1 VCQPDIKQTSRVHV
15 QQDTEAR
22 SCSRRAKRMRGREHA
37 YPPREESAAH
47 GRLTP
52 APVDE
57 PAGDSHSNARR
68 RNLIGPKTPQPGGSA
83 CAPDERSEDGPAV
96 TGVSIAVGVGL
107 MCALLSALATN
118 LAFLFKHKGAVAAPD
133 VDMRH
138 PLRSAIDL
146 FRSKWWSIGWGVAAV
161 AFALHVA
168 ALTLAPISIGQA
180 VLAGGLVFLA
190 VLAERYFGFEL
201 GRRQWIGI
209 GLVAASL
216 SLLTLTGG
224 GEGDAQSDYS
234 LAGMI
239 LFEGIAVCVGL
250 ILVLSHLIER
260 IPAQRGVLLGIAAGL
275 GFGIS
280 DVAIKA
286 LSGDLESGPVGL
298 LSPWSVVIVTAA
310 VFSFFA
316 SARSLQIGDGVAVIA
331 VTSVAANLS
340 TIIAGLAVF
349 GDRLGSDAL
358 VIGVRGAA
366 FALILLGAALIPA
379 PVRAGEALE
388 ESAVEPGTPTVSPA
402 LSRTS
407 EAEPSPQTAA
417 RQ

>member
-1 VCQPDIKQTSRVHV
+1 MMSD
-15 QQDTEAR
+15 
-22 SCSRRAKRMRGREHA
+22 
-37 YPPREESAAH
+37 
-47 GRLTP
+47 
-52 APVDE
+52 
-57 PAGDSHSNARR
+57 
-68 RNLIGPKTPQPGGSA
+68 
-83 CAPDERSEDGPAV
+83 
-96 TGVSIAVGVGL
+96 VSLAVGVGL
-107 MCALLSALATN
+107 ICALLSALGTN
-118 LAFLFKHKGAVAAPD
+118 LAFLFKHRGAVAAPD

-138 PLRSAIDL
+138 PLRSAADL
-146 FRSKWWSIGWGVAAV
+146 FRSRWWSIGWGVAAV

-190 VLAERYFGFEL
+190 VLAERFFGFEL

-209 GLVAASL
+209 GLVAVSL

-224 GEGDAQSDYS
+224 GGGGGASSGYS

-239 LFEGIAVCVGL
+239 VFEGIAVGVGVL
-250 ILVLSHLIER
+250 LVVSHLIER

-286 LSGDLESGPVGL
+286 LSGDLDSGPVGL

-310 VFSFFA
+310 VFSFYA

-340 TIIAGLAVF
+340 TILAGLAVF
-349 GDRLGSDAL
+349 GDRLGDDAV
-358 VIGVRGAA
+358 VIGVRLVA
-366 FALILLGAALIPA
+366 FALILVGAALIPA

-388 ESAVEPGTPTVSPA
+388 ESAAEPRSTATSPA
-402 LSRTS
+402 
-407 EAEPSPQTAA
+407 
-417 RQ
+417 

>member
-1 VCQPDIKQTSRVHV
+1 VTS
-15 QQDTEAR
+15 
-22 SCSRRAKRMRGREHA
+22 
-37 YPPREESAAH
+37 
-47 GRLTP
+47 
-52 APVDE
+52 
-57 PAGDSHSNARR
+57 
-68 RNLIGPKTPQPGGSA
+68 
-83 CAPDERSEDGPAV
+83 
-96 TGVSIAVGVGL
+96 VSFAVGVGL
-107 MCALLSALATN
+107 VCALLSALVTN
-118 LAFLFKHKGAVAAPD
+118 LAFLFKHRGAVAAPD

-146 FRSKWWSIGWGVAAV
+146 FRSKWWSIGWGLAAV

-190 VLAERYFGFEL
+190 VLAERFFGFQL
-201 GRRQWIGI
+201 GRRQWVGI
-209 GLVAASL
+209 SLVAVSL
-216 SLLTLTGG
+216 SLLTLTGESEG
-224 GEGDAQSDYS
+224 GAQSGYS

-239 LFEGIAVCVGL
+239 IFESIAVCVGL
-250 ILVLSHLIER
+250 LLVFSHLIER
-260 IPAQRGVLLGIAAGL
+260 IPVQRGVLLGIAAGL

-286 LSGDLESGPVGL
+286 LSGDLDSGPIGL

-340 TIIAGLAVF
+340 TILAGLAVF
-349 GDRLGSDAL
+349 GDRLGNDAL
-358 VIGVRGAA
+358 VIGVRSAA
-366 FALILLGAALIPA
+366 FALILAGAALIPA

-388 ESAVEPGTPTVSPA
+388 ESAVESESPAASPA

-407 EAEPSPQTAA
+407 EAERSPQTAA
-417 RQ
+417 H

>member
-1 VCQPDIKQTSRVHV
+1 MTS
-15 QQDTEAR
+15 
-22 SCSRRAKRMRGREHA
+22 
-37 YPPREESAAH
+37 
-47 GRLTP
+47 
-52 APVDE
+52 
-57 PAGDSHSNARR
+57 
-68 RNLIGPKTPQPGGSA
+68 
-83 CAPDERSEDGPAV
+83 
-96 TGVSIAVGVGL
+96 VSLAVGVGL
-107 MCALLSALATN
+107 ICALLSALGTN
-118 LAFLFKHKGAVAAPD
+118 LAFLFKHRGAVAAPD

-190 VLAERYFGFEL
+190 VLAERFFGFEL

-209 GLVAASL
+209 GLVAVSL

-224 GEGDAQSDYS
+224 GGGEAHSGYS

-239 LFEGIAVCVGL
+239 VFEGIAVGVGL
-250 ILVLSHLIER
+250 LLVLSHLIER

-286 LSGDLESGPVGL
+286 LSGDLDSGPVGL

-310 VFSFFA
+310 VFSFYA

-340 TIIAGLAVF
+340 TILAGLAVF
-349 GDRLGSDAL
+349 GDRLGNDAL
-358 VIGVRGAA
+358 VIGVRVAA
-366 FALILLGAALIPA
+366 FALILVGAALIPA

-388 ESAVEPGTPTVSPA
+388 ESAAEPGTPTASPA

-407 EAEPSPQTAA
+407 EAERSPQTAA
-417 RQ
+417 R

>member
-1 VCQPDIKQTSRVHV
+1 
-15 QQDTEAR
+15 
-22 SCSRRAKRMRGREHA
+22 
-37 YPPREESAAH
+37 
-47 GRLTP
+47 
-52 APVDE
+52 
-57 PAGDSHSNARR
+57 
-68 RNLIGPKTPQPGGSA
+68 
-83 CAPDERSEDGPAV
+83 V
-96 TGVSIAVGVGL
+96 TDVSLAVGVGL
-107 MCALLSALATN
+107 TCALLSALGTN
-118 LAFLFKHKGAVAAPD
+118 LAFLFKHRGAVAAPD

-146 FRSKWWSIGWGVAAV
+146 FRSRWWSIGWGVAAV

-190 VLAERYFGFEL
+190 VLAERFFGFEL

-209 GLVAASL
+209 GLVAVSL

-224 GEGDAQSDYS
+224 GGGGGASSEYS

-239 LFEGIAVCVGL
+239 VFEGIAVGVGL
-250 ILVLSHLIER
+250 LLVVSHLVER

-286 LSGDLESGPVGL
+286 LSGDLDSGPAGL

-310 VFSFFA
+310 IFSFFA

-349 GDRLGSDAL
+349 GDRLGDDPM
-358 VIGVRGAA
+358 VVGVRIGA
-366 FALILLGAALIPA
+366 FALILVGAALIPA

-388 ESAVEPGTPTVSPA
+388 ESAED
-402 LSRTS
+402 
-407 EAEPSPQTAA
+407 AEHPVASAA
-417 RQ
+417 